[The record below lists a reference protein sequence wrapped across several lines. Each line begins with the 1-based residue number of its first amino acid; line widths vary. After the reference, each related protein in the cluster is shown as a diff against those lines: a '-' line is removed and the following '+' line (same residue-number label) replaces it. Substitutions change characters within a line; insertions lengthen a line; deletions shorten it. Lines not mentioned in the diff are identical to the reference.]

1 MVNIIDIN
9 SENLNLLH
17 KTKNTNIT
25 IYTFFPFRK
34 LNKKEKECLI
44 KTNKSKKKKEILKNA
59 LRQNGCLGFTNMD
72 CFFIL
77 CHN

>member
-25 IYTFFPFRK
+25 IYTFFPFIK

-44 KTNKSKKKKEILKNA
+44 KTNKSKKKKRNSKKCVKTKRLS
-59 LRQNGCLGFTNMD
+59 GF
-72 CFFIL
+72 
-77 CHN
+77 H